1 VSLAGWE
8 TFVAPGLEQR
18 RESFLSATAFTPL
31 FAKCKLQNDIRGWIA
46 SCTKGVAPPPFGK
59 SGRIRRGQ
67 DESGKWKVRPGSDS
81 APVRPSS
88 SSVMSTNKINVICV
102 EGCNDCIIEQEY
114 RIIRD
119 VRQPNDAGIVAG
131 SRFLFALVI
140 GALVRGAIPIRN
152 P

>member
-1 VSLAGWE
+1 
-8 TFVAPGLEQR
+8 
-18 RESFLSATAFTPL
+18 
-31 FAKCKLQNDIRGWIA
+31 
-46 SCTKGVAPPPFGK
+46 
-59 SGRIRRGQ
+59 
-67 DESGKWKVRPGSDS
+67 VRPGSDS